1 MKPAP
6 ARSWGY
12 MIKTISLSIMFFL
25 ALGVLIAAYGS
36 VPV

>member
-1 MKPAP
+1 
-6 ARSWGY
+6 